1 MTEDYEERIQD
12 SPVVTLTV
20 EQPDSDD
27 LWFEIKLPIT
37 RAIINAAIKE
47 LHRHATEAADT
58 TTLDWDD
65 IDVRI
70 LEGCLREYQ
79 LYRMF
84 EDKAKEM
91 LAWLEA
97 VPSGFFT

>member
-1 MTEDYEERIQD
+1 MTQEYAAQIKDA
-12 SPVVTLTV
+12 PVVTLTV

-65 IDVRI
+65 ISVRV
-70 LEGCLREYQ
+70 LEGCLHEYQ

-97 VPSGFFT
+97 VPPF